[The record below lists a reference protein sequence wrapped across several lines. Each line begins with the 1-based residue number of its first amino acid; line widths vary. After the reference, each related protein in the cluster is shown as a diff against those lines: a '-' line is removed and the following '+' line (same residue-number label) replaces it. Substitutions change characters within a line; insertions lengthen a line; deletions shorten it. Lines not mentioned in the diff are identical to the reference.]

1 MRLEDA
7 SRGRTTIVVA
17 HRLSTIA
24 NADQIVV
31 LENGRIAERGTH
43 GALIARDGLYASL
56 WKRQAE
62 EPESVAAE

>member
-1 MRLEDA
+1 
-7 SRGRTTIVVA
+7 VVA

-31 LENGRIAERGTH
+31 LDEGRVVERGTH
-43 GALIARDGLYASL
+43 ATLIAMDGLYASL

-62 EPESVAAE
+62 EPRETVAAE